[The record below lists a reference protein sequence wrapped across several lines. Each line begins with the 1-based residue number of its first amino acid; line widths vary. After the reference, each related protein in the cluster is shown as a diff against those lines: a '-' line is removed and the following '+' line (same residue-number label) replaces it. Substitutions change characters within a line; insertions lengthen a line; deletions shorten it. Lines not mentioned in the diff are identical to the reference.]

1 MNDSGPAAVSE
12 RAAALWRAYL
22 AGLPPDHPHWT
33 VRITEFSFG
42 DSPAMADELAALVV
56 SGRKQ
61 ATATLAIQ
69 FAVEGAAM
77 PAVGDVSIV
86 TRADGAPVAAIET
99 TDVRVVPFDAVD
111 AEFAHAEGEGDRSL
125 AWWRAAHT
133 AYFGRM
139 LAPLG
144 RSLDGTSLVVCERFR
159 LICVVG
165 DGKAAEA
172 S

>member
-1 MNDSGPAAVSE
+1 MHVLPDERNGPPIE
-12 RAAALWRAYL
+12 PFDLR
-22 AGLPPDHPHWT
+22 T
-33 VRITEFSFG
+33 VDVT
-42 DSPAMADELAALVV
+42 
-56 SGRKQ
+56 Q
-61 ATATLAIQ
+61 
-69 FAVEGAAM
+69 AM

-86 TRADGAPVAAIET
+86 TRVDGAPVAAIET
-99 TDVRVVPFDAVD
+99 TDVRVVAFDAVD

>member
-69 FAVEGAAM
+69 PQGIAITPDGQRLVYALMHDKRIGIADPMARQELAYILL
-77 PAVGDVSIV
+77 PATPVSLHLSQDG
-86 TRADGAPVAAIET
+86 TRAFASAEESDTVYVVNLKDRHIEKDLKTAPGSAPDPVIEM
-99 TDVRVVPFDAVD
+99 P
-111 AEFAHAEGEGDRSL
+111 
-125 AWWRAAHT
+125 
-133 AYFGRM
+133 
-139 LAPLG
+139 
-144 RSLDGTSLVVCERFR
+144 
-159 LICVVG
+159 
-165 DGKAAEA
+165 
-172 S
+172 

>member
-1 MNDSGPAAVSE
+1 MTD
-12 RAAALWRAYL
+12 L
-22 AGLPPDHPHWT
+22 
-33 VRITEFSFG
+33 
-42 DSPAMADELAALVV
+42 
-56 SGRKQ
+56 
-61 ATATLAIQ
+61 
-69 FAVEGAAM
+69 
-77 PAVGDVSIV
+77 
-86 TRADGAPVAAIET
+86 AIET

-133 AYFGRM
+133 AYFGR
-139 LAPLG
+139 
-144 RSLDGTSLVVCERFR
+144 SLDGTSLVVCERFR

>member
-111 AEFAHAEGEGDRSL
+111 AEFAHAEGEGDRSP
-125 AWWRAAHT
+125 